1 MDNFLND
8 LEFPTI
14 DLGLAIIDLERPL
27 RVDEVKEA
35 IRSMQSGKAPGSDGY
50 GTEFYKTFSD
60 KLAPILLDMFNESLA
75 NGSLPQTLSQAVI
88 SLLLKKTKTPQ
99 NADITVQFHC
109 LI

>member
-35 IRSMQSGKAPGSDGY
+35 IRSMQSGKAPGTDGY
-50 GTEFYKTFSD
+50 GTEFYKDIFRQACSN
-60 KLAPILLDMFNESLA
+60 PIRY
-75 NGSLPQTLSQAVI
+75 V
-88 SLLLKKTKTPQ
+88 
-99 NADITVQFHC
+99 
-109 LI
+109 

>member
-1 MDNFLND
+1 M
-8 LEFPTI
+8 
-14 DLGLAIIDLERPL
+14 
-27 RVDEVKEA
+27 DEVKEA